1 MGAVAL
7 PREISQEGASPALGP
22 ESHMPQAQKGERFSR
37 EPGGMVRMGGGVD
50 HSFLRGLGRAEKMWP
65 EELSGDL
72 VVKDLT
78 SSLRKCGLCLGCG
91 A

>member
-37 EPGGMVRMGGGVD
+37 EPGGMVRMGGGWTTLF
-50 HSFLRGLGRAEKMWP
+50 SEGWGGLRRCGLW
-65 EELSGDL
+65 
-72 VVKDLT
+72 
-78 SSLRKCGLCLGCG
+78 SSLVT
-91 A
+91 

>member
-37 EPGGMVRMGGGVD
+37 EPGGMVRMGAGGWTTLF
-50 HSFLRGLGRAEKMWP
+50 SEGWGGLRRCGLR
-65 EELSGDL
+65 
-72 VVKDLT
+72 
-78 SSLRKCGLCLGCG
+78 SSLVT
-91 A
+91 